1 MEEKNHLSIRTDK
14 EVHDKFRYIAA
25 YEGRSMSGQILYLI
39 NTCIREFE
47 KEHGPIRLGDQKE
60 EQTGSLTVSP
70 EERDC

>member
-39 NTCIREFE
+39 RQCIRKF
-47 KEHGPIRLGDQKE
+47 E
-60 EQTGSLTVSP
+60 EQNGEIVLPVSDSS
-70 EERDC
+70 EK

>member
-25 YEGRSMSGQILYLI
+25 YEGRSMSGQVLYLI

-47 KEHGPIRLGDQKE
+47 KEHGPIR
-60 EQTGSLTVSP
+60 P
-70 EERDC
+70 EDLN